1 MGSILRQRFQKC
13 IEMEGLKIYSVAD
26 AIEVERSK
34 LYNFS
39 SQETKICNDEAI
51 RLHKFLKDRGY

>member
-1 MGSILRQRFQKC
+1 
-13 IEMEGLKIYSVAD
+13 MEGFKIYSVAD

-39 SQETKICNDEAI
+39 SQEVRICNDEAI
-51 RLHKFLKDRGY
+51 RLHKFLKKRGY